1 MHIYAF
7 SGIFRHNHTYSEIIQ
22 VYSDISRILCKL
34 SIFRISVY
42 SEPLNEPKAYSKSWS
57 EPKPYSELCILIT
70 KGLVKQ
76 ENIFRKK
83 GYHLFSTLLT
93 HSNVLFRRVYV
104 YMCVFAVCR
113 CLFGLTIYTIS
124 TSNFFVYHEIL
135 SLIEFNQH
143 ICDSCK

>member
-57 EPKPYSELCILIT
+57 EPKAYSELCILIT
-70 KGLVKQ
+70 RRLVKQ

-93 HSNVLFRRVYV
+93 HSNVVFLRVCV
-104 YMCVFAVCR
+104 CVFLHELVCGDW
-113 CLFGLTIYTIS
+113 CEFLFNLVGTLR
-124 TSNFFVYHEIL
+124 FVGHSFRVPQGKFI
-135 SLIEFNQH
+135 
-143 ICDSCK
+143 